1 MAKNEDF
8 RAYHKVDPVTMPLG
22 EKIFMAGATG
32 LVLVGLPVALAAIF
46 HFVLPLIGKG
56 WVN

>member
-1 MAKNEDF
+1 MANNEDY
-8 RAYHKVDPVTMPLG
+8 RAYHRVDPVTTPLS
-22 EKIFMAGATG
+22 EKVFMAAAAG